1 MEIRGPGREVAFKG
15 TLTPSIQFKDMCHQ
29 GHQTHV
35 TCQQPDVVTC
45 QQPDVQPNQPEKR
58 RRIEVSQCQVTA
70 PDTCQVTAPD
80 TESVEEAPQTQPTV
94 EDLNEINDFID
105 VALDSLNW
113 RLD

>member
-1 MEIRGPGREVAFKG
+1 MGPGREVAFKE
-15 TLTPSIQFKDMCHQ
+15 TLTPSTQFKDQ

-45 QQPDVQPNQPEKR
+45 QQPDVQPDQPEKR